1 MEQLGL
7 GWEFLIAAF
16 GPLGP
21 FYLLAFFGFLLI
33 LMTAP
38 LRFPIGTADPFS
50 LLSGSGFARNSSGA
64 VIRISRKPKNAS
76 R

>member
-38 LRFPIGTADPFS
+38 LLFRAKPDP
-50 LLSGSGFARNSSGA
+50 LNKLKGSAVPMGNRSGA